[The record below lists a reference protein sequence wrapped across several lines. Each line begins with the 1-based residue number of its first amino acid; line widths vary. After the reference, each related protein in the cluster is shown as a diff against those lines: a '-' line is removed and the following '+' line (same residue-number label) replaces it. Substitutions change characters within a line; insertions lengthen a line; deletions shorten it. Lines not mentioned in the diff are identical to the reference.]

1 MKVAI
6 YGQYY
11 KPEDNIYIEEL
22 LETLQKNDISFVIE
36 HTYYTAFKN
45 NTNIK
50 NANTFSSY
58 NELDD
63 SFDFMLTVGGDGTI
77 LRAVTYIRD
86 SKIPI
91 VGINTG
97 RLGFLATV
105 QKDQISY
112 AIQKL
117 LNNDFLIK
125 KRTLLSVSTE
135 PKIESLENLNFA
147 LNEVSVS
154 RKNTASM
161 ITIETYLDDEYL
173 NSYWA
178 DGLIFATPTGSTGY
192 SLSCGGPIITPQAKS
207 LVITPI
213 APHNLNARPLVIP
226 DNTTIKFTV
235 SGREDMF
242 FLSLDSRI
250 TTIERGTIITIR
262 KADFNLKMVEINQ
275 QTFVKTLREKL
286 LWGQDTRNYN

>member
-11 KPEDNIYIEEL
+11 KPEDKLYVEEL
-22 LETLQKNDISFVIE
+22 FHILQQNHIDFIIEKQYYVALKDSMDVNSLE
-36 HTYYTAFKN
+36 
-45 NTNIK
+45 
-50 NANTFSSY
+50 TFSSY
-58 NELDD
+58 TELNN
-63 SFDFMLTVGGDGTI
+63 SFDFMLTIGGDGTI

-105 QKDQISY
+105 QKEQISF
-112 AIQKL
+112 AIEML
-117 LNNDFLIK
+117 LKKEFLIK
-125 KRTLLSVSTE
+125 KRTLLSVSTS
-135 PKIESLENLNFA
+135 PKIESLKTLNFA

-161 ITIETYLDDEYL
+161 ITIETYLDNEYL
-173 NSYWA
+173 TSYWA
-178 DGLIFATPTGSTGY
+178 DGLIVATPTGSTGY
-192 SLSCGGPIITPQAKS
+192 SLSCDGPIITPQAKS
-207 LVITPI
+207 FVLTPI

-226 DNTTIKFTV
+226 DNTSIKLKV
-235 SGREDMF
+235 SGREDDF

-250 TTIERGTIITIR
+250 TTIQSGTQISI
-262 KADFNLKMVEINQ
+262 KKSNFNLRMVEINQ
-275 QTFVKTLREKL
+275 QTFIKTLREKL
-286 LWGQDTRNYN
+286 LWGQDTRN